1 VSASSVDV
9 ALLEAARAGDAD
21 ALERVLQL
29 WRPNLLRYA
38 ALNCRAADAEDAVQE
53 SLLIVL
59 RQMNALR
66 SVGAFASWLFQIV
79 KRECLRLTRRQ
90 AEPERIELED
100 VENLSALSM
109 RDEIDLRL
117 DIALAIQSLPDLY
130 RDVIVLR
137 DFGELTMSEIAQR
150 LGLQGAT
157 VKTRIRRGRQLIRE
171 HLLT

>member
-1 VSASSVDV
+1 VV
-9 ALLEAARAGDAD
+9 LLEAARSGDTD

-29 WRPNLLRYA
+29 CRPNLQRYA

-59 RQMNALR
+59 RQVSGLR
-66 SVGAFASWLFQIV
+66 SIGAFASWLFQIV
-79 KRECLRLTRRQ
+79 KRECLRLARRH
-90 AEPERIELED
+90 AESGRVEIED
-100 VENLSALSM
+100 VEDVSALSQ
-109 RDEIDLRL
+109 RDDIELRL

-137 DFGELTMSEIAQR
+137 DFGELTIAEIAQK
-150 LGLQGAT
+150 LELQAAT